1 MKKLIIIYTLLA
13 LAACKKN
20 NSSAPPVI
28 TSVHTVYKSIVDSA
42 LVTNITIRDS
52 AGTIRMDTTSYK
64 NTNPQIVKFDSTT
77 TAGNLGN
84 LYAIMGQNFGGTLK
98 VMFNGQSVYFN
109 PALSSDNTILVTI
122 PQNAP
127 SGGNQSNK
135 LEVVTTHGTASF
147 QFVVLAPPPT
157 IVSLSNMNFSAGSQ
171 ITLLGLGFKS
181 VTDVSLKGSN
191 DKTTIVTQNDSVL
204 TLQFPT
210 TTLTRTNLVF
220 TYGSGTLTSTQEF
233 VNLDKAYQIFTD
245 DFQNAWTDNSWQ
257 GPSGRTTATA
267 KSGTASYIFTY
278 PANGWKIEGAANW
291 YPSMDYDPAYKY
303 LSFWIK
309 GGNADHVLTIVGDQM
324 DGGYSQN
331 TSATAFTITV
341 PAQNWTYFKIPL
353 GAPASSD
360 PKLLN
365 FWKNGTPAKQ
375 LGFFLKGQ
383 GSDPDETMYVD
394 DLIFI
399 K

>member
-13 LAACKKN
+13 FAACKKD
-20 NSSAPPVI
+20 SSAPPVI
-28 TSVHTVYKSIVDSA
+28 TSVHTVYKTIVDSG
-42 LVTNITIRDS
+42 LVVNITIRDS
-52 AGTIRMDTTSYK
+52 AGTIKMDTTSYK
-64 NTNPQIVKFDSTT
+64 NTNPQVVKFDSTT

-84 LYAIMGQNFGGTLK
+84 LYVIMGQHLGGAEK
-98 VMFNGQSVYFN
+98 VMFNGLSVYFN
-109 PALSSDNTILVTI
+109 PALSSDNSILVTI

-127 SGGNQSNK
+127 SGGSQSNK

-157 IVSLSNMNFSAGSQ
+157 IVGLSNFNFSSGSQ
-171 ITLLGLGFKS
+171 ITFTGLGFKS
-181 VTDVSLKGSN
+181 VTDIALKGSS
-191 DKTTIVTQNDSVL
+191 DKATIVTQNDSVL
-204 TLQFPT
+204 TLQFPAT
-210 TTLTRTNLVF
+210 ALTRTNLVF
-220 TYGSGTLTSTQEF
+220 TYGSGTVTTAQEF

-257 GPSGRTTATA
+257 GPSGRSTAAA
-267 KSGTASYIFTY
+267 KTGVASYVFTY
-278 PANGWKIEGAANW
+278 PSNGWKIEGAANW
-291 YPSMDYDPAYKY
+291 YPSMDYDPAYKF

-309 GGNADHVLTIVGDQM
+309 GGNVDHVLTIVGDQM
-324 DGGYSQN
+324 DGAYSQN

-341 PAQNWTYFKIPL
+341 PGKAWTYFKIPL
-353 GAPASSD
+353 GAPGSSD